1 MTSASV
7 QKTLAFLVSAVVV
20 CAVVTA
26 ILLDPPGVQRQRRM
40 DGRRIEDL
48 LSMERA
54 AEEYWNRHKVL
65 PPDLAALAKEPG
77 LRVPEADPET
87 GSPYVYEV
95 TGPKSYRLCA
105 VFARFVRGSLRPV
118 LLHEMGGWRRPSLFR
133 PDDPGEGRKDEP
145 LRLMPGQHGRYP
157 VEDPHNLFHGFRDGR
172 ACRR

>member
-105 VFARFVRGSLRPV
+105 VFGRDS
-118 LLHEMGGWRRPSLFR
+118 S
-133 PDDPGEGRKDEP
+133 EGASVPYFSMKRA
-145 LRLMPGQHGRYP
+145 HGAGRHCFDLTIP
-157 VEDPHNLFHGFRDGR
+157 EKVEKTSHSD
-172 ACRR
+172 